1 MKTTLQSRMNKAVCR
16 HERLSGDFPIP
27 YEQPLTAPQFMHL

>member
-1 MKTTLQSRMNKAVCR
+1 VCR